1 MLNLTTS
8 VKTLFQIRQ
17 IGKHLETP
25 EARADIIGSGR
36 KGLSRLP
43 CRVNCPSAAIVLLLV
58 VHGNKCAED
67 SLSGSK
73 EIEDLR
79 SLGLPGG
86 AMNTS
91 FQEPKGS

>member
-43 CRVNCPSAAIVLLLV
+43 CRVNVLLLV

-73 EIEDLR
+73 ESEDLR